1 MEKLIKEKIKKLKPS
16 ATIALNEK
24 SKKLISEGKKI
35 YKFGFGQ
42 SPFPVPK
49 EIQKELSIN
58 THRKDYLPMQGLL
71 ELRQAISSYLNKRN
85 KFKFDFEDII
95 VGPGSKELMFIL
107 NQVFNGDI
115 ILPAPS
121 WVSYAPQADIGNNKV
136 HWIETSSETNWFPT
150 AAQLEKKIKKIRVK
164 KILLILNSPNNPSGA
179 TCNNFKEI
187 ADVVKKY
194 KILVLSDEIYSEL
207 TFSKKID
214 SISNYCPDNTI
225 ISSGLSKW
233 CGAGGWR
240 LGYFVIPNALSK
252 LKNSMKVLASE
263 TFSAVSAPIQFAAIS
278 AFNNDHTDYILKSK
292 KILKGI
298 GEYVY
303 NNLKSNNVIMN
314 KPMGGFYLMPEFLN
328 KKFNTSAEMC
338 TDLLNKKGVAIL
350 PGSDFGFSIDKMI
363 SRLSYTDFDGKNFMS
378 KINLNTTIDDGLI
391 NKYAP
396 KVAEGTKRL
405 KEWVEIG

>member
-1 MEKLIKEKIKKLKPS
+1 MIKNKIKNLDLS
-16 ATIALNEK
+16 ATLKINEI
-24 SKKLISEGKKI
+24 SKKLEQEGKEI
-35 YKFGFGQ
+35 IKFGFGQ
-42 SPFPVPK
+42 SPFPVPVK
-49 EIQKELSIN
+49 VVDELKKNAHQKS
-58 THRKDYLPMQGLL
+58 YLPIQGLDD
-71 ELRQAISSYLNKRN
+71 LRAAISKYESKKKNKN
-85 KFKFDFEDII
+85 FSSEQII
-95 VGPGSKELMFIL
+95 IGPGSKELMFL
-107 NQVFNGDI
+107 LHVSFDGEI

-121 WVSYAPQADIGNNKV
+121 WVSYQPQSIIAGNKF
-136 HWIETSSETNWFPT
+136 HWIQTSAENNWYPT
-150 AAQLEKKIKKIRVK
+150 AESLEELVLKNKEKNY
-164 KILLILNSPNNPSGA
+164 LLILNSPNNPSGQV
-179 TCNNFKEI
+179 CKNIKEI
-187 ADVVKKY
+187 SEIVKKY
-194 KILVLSDEIYSEL
+194 KIIVLSDEIYSEL
-207 TFSKKID
+207 TFDENYD
-214 SISNYCPDNTI
+214 SMSNFCSEQVIVSN
-225 ISSGLSKW
+225 GLSKW

-391 NKYAP
+391 HKYAP

>member
-1 MEKLIKEKIKKLKPS
+1 MIKNKIKNLDLS
-16 ATIALNEK
+16 ATLKINEI
-24 SKKLISEGKKI
+24 SKKLEKEGKEI
-35 YKFGFGQ
+35 IKFGFGQ
-42 SPFPVPK
+42 SPFPVPVK
-49 EIQKELSIN
+49 VVDELKKNAHQKS
-58 THRKDYLPMQGLL
+58 YLPIQGLDD
-71 ELRQAISSYLNKRN
+71 LRAAISKYESKKKNKN
-85 KFKFDFEDII
+85 FSSEQII
-95 VGPGSKELMFIL
+95 IGPGSKELMFL
-107 NQVFNGDI
+107 LHVSFDGEI

-121 WVSYAPQADIGNNKV
+121 WVSYQPQSIIADNKFYWIQTRAENN
-136 HWIETSSETNWFPT
+136 WYPT
-150 AAQLEKKIKKIRVK
+150 AESLEELVLKNKEKNY
-164 KILLILNSPNNPSGA
+164 LLILNSPNNPSGQV
-179 TCNNFKEI
+179 CKNIKEI
-187 ADVVKKY
+187 SEIVKKY
-194 KILVLSDEIYSEL
+194 KIIVLSDEIYSEL
-207 TFSKKID
+207 TFDENYD
-214 SISNYCPDNTI
+214 SISNFCSEQVIVSN
-225 ISSGLSKW
+225 GLSKW

-278 AFNNDHTDYILKSK
+278 AFNNDHTDYVLKSK
-292 KILKGI
+292 KILKEI

-328 KKFNTSAEMC
+328 KKFNSSADMC
-338 TDLLNKKGVAIL
+338 ADLLNKKGVAIL

-391 NKYAP
+391 QKYAP

>member
-1 MEKLIKEKIKKLKPS
+1 MIKNKIKNLDLS
-16 ATIALNEK
+16 ATLKINEI
-24 SKKLISEGKKI
+24 SKKLEQEGKEI
-35 YKFGFGQ
+35 IKFGFGQ
-42 SPFPVPK
+42 SPFPVPVK
-49 EIQKELSIN
+49 VVDELKKNAHQKS
-58 THRKDYLPMQGLL
+58 YLPIQGLDD
-71 ELRQAISSYLNKRN
+71 LRVAISKYESKKKNKN
-85 KFKFDFEDII
+85 FSSEQII
-95 VGPGSKELMFIL
+95 IGPGSKELMFL
-107 NQVFNGDI
+107 LHVSFDGEI

-121 WVSYAPQADIGNNKV
+121 WVSYQPQSIIAGNKF
-136 HWIETSSETNWFPT
+136 HWIQTSAENNWYPT
-150 AAQLEKKIKKIRVK
+150 AESLEELVLKNKEKNY
-164 KILLILNSPNNPSGA
+164 LLILNSPNNPSGQV
-179 TCNNFKEI
+179 CKNIKEI
-187 ADVVKKY
+187 SEIVKKY
-194 KILVLSDEIYSEL
+194 KIIVLSDEIYSEL
-207 TFSKKID
+207 TFDENYD
-214 SISNYCPDNTI
+214 SMSNFCSEQVIVSN
-225 ISSGLSKW
+225 GLSKW